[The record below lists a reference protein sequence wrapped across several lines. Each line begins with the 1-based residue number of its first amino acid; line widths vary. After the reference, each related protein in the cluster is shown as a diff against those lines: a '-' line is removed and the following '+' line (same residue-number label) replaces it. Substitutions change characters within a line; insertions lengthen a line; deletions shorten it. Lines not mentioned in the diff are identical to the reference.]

1 MCNILTFVDWWVKSK
16 IWSWSLQIWL
26 KNTLDRDL
34 PMMKLL
40 LLFNEFFLHLS
51 ALHQN
56 LKFLEQTCTFLHLLT
71 QIISL
76 SYVCF
81 IRRSSFF
88 ILPWLVL
95 FSFFFLFF
103 FAVAFLFLPWFFCF
117 VVIFLFCR
125 CFLVLPW
132 LFYFAVAFLFCRGFF
147 IFALI
152 FLFCCGFFILPW
164 LFCFAVAFLF
174 CCGFFILPWVF
185 TFAVA
190 ILFCRGYFSLPWIF
204 HFAMAVLCCRG
215 FALSWLFVLPWLFGF
230 AVTLR
235 PIRKTFDG
243 KIAWYHKVFETVT
256 LQPRDKHLL
265 FLKRYLESTVSKC
278 ACLYFGFGDFSG
290 KNNCKQIID
299 CKSVL
304 QRV

>member
-16 IWSWSLQIWL
+16 IWSWTLQIWL

-95 FSFFFLFF
+95 FSFFFFF
-103 FAVAFLFLPWFFCF
+103 FCRSFFIF
-117 VVIFLFCR
+117 TVVFLFCR
-125 CFLVLPW
+125 DFFILPLLFSFAMTFLFCRGFSILPW
-132 LFYFAVAFLFCRGFF
+132 LFYFCLDFFVLLWLFYFAMTFLFCRGFF
-147 IFALI
+147 VLLWLFYFAMS
-152 FLFCCGFFILPW
+152 FYFCRGYFILPW
-164 LFCFAVAFLF
+164 LF
-174 CCGFFILPWVF
+174 
-185 TFAVA
+185 
-190 ILFCRGYFSLPWIF
+190 
-204 HFAMAVLCCRG
+204 
-215 FALSWLFVLPWLFGF
+215 
-230 AVTLR
+230 
-235 PIRKTFDG
+235 
-243 KIAWYHKVFETVT
+243 
-256 LQPRDKHLL
+256 
-265 FLKRYLESTVSKC
+265 
-278 ACLYFGFGDFSG
+278 
-290 KNNCKQIID
+290 
-299 CKSVL
+299 
-304 QRV
+304 